1 MVGSDNNKGSF
12 VGVSVVKSRV
22 DQLVELFHPP
32 DHLVRVVGVRRMV
45 DVRAF
50 DHREETFLVLFKN
63 LERVTCQISKEIRI
77 DLSLVQLAAL
87 IKKTEDRSR
96 PGGIERLRSL
106 HVSES
111 GVHCLVDKI
120 LIGIFFPR
128 EILPAPADYHIWF
141 EFNQILCYFL
151 PFSTFVHM
159 GIKSSRCGVK
169 NVGCHNDSCRKPFIL
184 S

>member
-1 MVGSDNNKGSF
+1 MPG
-12 VGVSVVKSRV
+12 
-22 DQLVELFHPP
+22 
-32 DHLVRVVGVRRMV
+32 
-45 DVRAF
+45 
-50 DHREETFLVLFKN
+50 
-63 LERVTCQISKEIRI
+63 QISQKIRI
-77 DLSLVQLAAL
+77 DLRLIQLLSLVQQA
-87 IKKTEDRSR
+87 KDRGR
-96 PGGIERLRSL
+96 PCGIELLGSL
-106 HVSES
+106 HVGES
-111 GVHCLVDKI
+111 GVHSLFDKI
-120 LIGIFFPR
+120 LIGIFLFR